1 MTCCVVT
8 NAPYLAKSD
17 RRLRN
22 PSWLKARIFMTA
34 VSLSFEQRA
43 GENTLQYR
51 CSVPSNL
58 EGENCGRN
66 QVPPTSL
73 PLPPTPRKELRID
86 GCLKYLHDAKALY
99 FYKYPCILWDSNQV
113 PTVPQCPIY

>member
-8 NAPYLAKSD
+8 NAPTWRSD

-43 GENTLQYR
+43 GENTLQNR

-66 QVPPTSL
+66 QVPPTSS
-73 PLPPTPRKELRID
+73 PSTNPTKGVADRRLFKISP
-86 GCLKYLHDAKALY
+86 
-99 FYKYPCILWDSNQV
+99 
-113 PTVPQCPIY
+113 

>member
-66 QVPPTSL
+66 QVPPTSS
-73 PLPPTPRKELRID
+73 PSTNPTKGVADRRLFKISP
-86 GCLKYLHDAKALY
+86 
-99 FYKYPCILWDSNQV
+99 
-113 PTVPQCPIY
+113 